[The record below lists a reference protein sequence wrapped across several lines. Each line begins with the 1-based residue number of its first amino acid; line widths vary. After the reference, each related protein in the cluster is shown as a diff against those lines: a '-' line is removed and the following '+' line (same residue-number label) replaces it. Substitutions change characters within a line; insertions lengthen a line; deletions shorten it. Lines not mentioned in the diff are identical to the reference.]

1 MNIIAKLCTLSL
13 VTAAAAVAQAPHQV
27 GAWTVYTAAENSTG
41 KEVVMLQTQSAN
53 QYQNANGDSV
63 AAKLDVICRN
73 HKVAAVVLETPS
85 MVNKH
90 DVKLEQAVPTT
101 KVILAV
107 EGHDA
112 VVENWAIAD
121 GGHSLTPYSELSQNK
136 LNHVWVDRISDTSSL
151 ALHIGAKEMADD
163 NAPMFGTEGLAA
175 ALQSVGCSK

>member
-1 MNIIAKLCTLSL
+1 MNIIAKIFTLSL
-13 VTAAAAVAQAPHQV
+13 VTAAVAVAEAPRQV
-27 GAWTVYTAAENSTG
+27 GSWTIYTAAENSTG
-41 KEVVMLQTQSAN
+41 KEVVMLQTQSAKG
-53 QYQNANGDSV
+53 YDNANGEPV

-90 DVKLEQAVPTT
+90 DVQLEQAVPTT

-112 VVENWAIAD
+112 IAENWAVAD

-136 LNHVWVDRISDTSSL
+136 LNHVWVDRISDTNAL
-151 ALHIGAKEMADD
+151 ALHVGSKEDTGD
-163 NAPMFGTEGLAA
+163 QAPMFSTEGLSA
-175 ALQSVGCSK
+175 ALQSVGCAK